1 MSNLIHIRAVVHG
14 RVQGVYYR
22 AFTSR
27 AARTLSIKGFVR
39 NTRSGDVE
47 LEAEGE
53 RADIEELLRQLKTG
67 PPEAEVDKIDTAWSD
82 YSGMFKSFDVRY

>member
-1 MSNLIHIRAVVHG
+1 MSDLVHLRALVHG
-14 RVQGVYYR
+14 KVQGVYYR

-27 AARTLSIKGFVR
+27 AARSLSIKGFVR

-53 RADIEELLRQLKTG
+53 RDDINELLRQLEAG
-67 PPEAEVDKIDTAWSD
+67 PPEAEVDNIDTKWSE
-82 YSGMFKSFDVRY
+82 YGCLYKSFDVRY